1 MKCNTFEKGC
11 GEWRLAVFSSGK
23 KGCSMGYHQLTAVE
37 RYLIVEHKST
47 GKSLREIGKALCRSA
62 STISRELKRNACT
75 SDGRYRVEK
84 AQSYAR
90 ARRSRCRRGTRF
102 EAAWVAEVHRLVRRK
117 WSPEQVSRRL
127 LKEGRLSVG
136 TATIYRWVAK
146 DKARGGKSWLQT
158 RQLSHRYRKGY
169 RVTDRRGKVAGKR
182 PLSARPPGAQDR
194 SEAGHLEGDTVMGKD
209 GRHCL
214 LTLVDRKTR
223 RTRILK
229 LPARQAWEVNKA
241 LIREVRA
248 GRLQMK
254 SLTLDNGTEFH
265 GFKQL
270 EEELGI
276 QVYFAQPYHSWER
289 GTNENTNGLIRQYLP
304 KRTCFKNLTQ
314 RQCNEIEREL
324 NDRPRK
330 VLGFSTPN
338 EAWAEE
344 CCTSNGNS

>member
-1 MKCNTFEKGC
+1 
-11 GEWRLAVFSSGK
+11 
-23 KGCSMGYHQLTAVE
+23 MGYHQLTDFE
-37 RYLIVEHKST
+37 RYLIGRLRST
-47 GKSLREIGKALCRSA
+47 GCGVREISRELKRSA
-62 STISRELKRNACT
+62 STISREIKRNADT

-84 AQSYAR
+84 AISYAK
-90 ARRSRCRRGTRF
+90 ARRSRCRRGSRF
-102 EAAWVAEVHRLVRRK
+102 DEGVVSKVHRLLQRR

-127 LKEGRLSVG
+127 RKLGEAGAGV
-136 TATIYRWVAK
+136 ATIYRWLAK
-146 DKARGGKSWLQT
+146 DRAEGGRSWLQM
-158 RQLSHRYRKGY
+158 RQLSRRYRKGY
-169 RVTDRRGKVAGKR
+169 GVADGRGRMKGKKPLDSRPAG
-182 PLSARPPGAQDR
+182 ARDR
-194 SEAGHLEGDTVMGKD
+194 SEAGHLEGDTVMGRD

-229 LPARQAWEVNKA
+229 LKARQVSEVNKA

-248 GRLQMK
+248 GRLRLK

-265 GFKQL
+265 GFKEL

-276 QVYFAQPYHSWER
+276 EVYFAQPYHSWER

-304 KRTCFKNLTQ
+304 KGMCFKELKQ
-314 RQCNEIEREL
+314 RRCNEIEREL

-338 EAWAEE
+338 EAYAEE
-344 CCTSNGNS
+344 CCA

>member
-1 MKCNTFEKGC
+1 
-11 GEWRLAVFSSGK
+11 
-23 KGCSMGYHQLTAVE
+23 MGYHQLTDFE
-37 RYLIVEHKST
+37 RYLI
-47 GKSLREIGKALCRSA
+47 GRLRSSGCGVRQISRELGRSA
-62 STISRELKRNACT
+62 STISRELKRNADT

-84 AQSYAR
+84 AISYAK
-90 ARRSRCRRGTRF
+90 ARRSRCRRGSRC
-102 EAAWVAEVHRLVRRK
+102 EEGVVRKVRRWLQRR

-127 LKEGRLSVG
+127 RKLEEAGAGV
-136 TATIYRWVAK
+136 ATIYRWLAK
-146 DKARGGKSWLQT
+146 DRAEGGQSWLQT

-169 RVTDRRGKVAGKR
+169 RVQDGRGRMKGKKQ
-182 PLSARPPGAQDR
+182 LDSRPPGAQDR
-194 SEAGHLEGDTVMGKD
+194 SEVGHLEGDTVMGKD

-229 LPARQAWEVNKA
+229 LKARQASEVNKA
-241 LIREVRA
+241 LIREVRS
-248 GRLQMK
+248 GRVRLK

-265 GFKQL
+265 GFKEL

-276 QVYFAQPYHSWER
+276 EVYFAKPYHSWER

-304 KRTCFKNLTQ
+304 KGMCFKELTQ
-314 RQCNEIEREL
+314 RRCDEIEREL

-338 EAWAEE
+338 EAYAEE
-344 CCTSNGNS
+344 CCA